1 MSNRKDGVFK
11 ISVANLVLDQLNPR
25 LYGESADNSQT
36 EILQKIYKKEQIND
50 LATSLANNGYFA
62 EEPII
67 IIPENESDFDLIDH
81 KNYDQFRYLVIEGNR
96 RTSSVKLLL
105 DKHNEIVDTAFPKLN
120 NTDIKTNLEKL
131 PTIIYRKREDVDIY
145 LSIRHITGN
154 KKWDSYAKSKY
165 VYDKILKLNEGGK
178 DITKAISKLSIQ
190 IGDKN
195 NVIKKYF
202 IYHSV
207 FKTIEREAINY
218 PSKNVKER
226 FSLLEVSLQ
235 SGNTS
240 IAQYIGLKS
249 FKNTDFKNKIVSD
262 EHINQL
268 KDVTKWLFGKDENGS
283 GTLIKDT
290 RHINTLLKPILTNEE
305 ATAHLKKY
313 DDLEGA
319 FELTSGEEH
328 MMVGNLKKSTAN
340 IANILSKAKKY
351 KNNEDFKTALS
362 ELNDTIHS
370 LKILMKS

>member
-25 LYGESADNSQT
+25 LYGESAGNTQT
-36 EILQKIYKKEQIND
+36 EILQKIYKKEQINE
-50 LATSLANNGYFA
+50 LSISLANNGYFA

-67 IIPENESDFDLIDH
+67 LIPENEADFDLIDH

-120 NTDIKTNLEKL
+120 NNEIKLNLEKL
-131 PTIIYRKREDVDIY
+131 PSIIYRKREDVDIY

-165 VYDKILKLNEGGK
+165 VYDQILKINQNTR

-195 NVIKKYF
+195 NVIKKYY
-202 IYHSV
+202 IYHAI
-207 FKTIEREAINY
+207 FKRIEKDAIQY
-218 PSKNVKER
+218 PSKNIKER

-249 FKNTDFKNKIVSD
+249 FKNTDFKNQIVSD
-262 EHINQL
+262 DKIENL
-268 KDVTKWLFGKDENGS
+268 KDITKWIFGNDEDGT
-283 GTLIKDT
+283 GTLIKDV
-290 RHINTLLKPILTNEE
+290 RNINLMLKPVLTNEE
-305 ATAHLKKY
+305 ATTHLKKY
-313 DDLEGA
+313 NDLEGA
-319 FELTSGEEH
+319 FELTDGEENF
-328 MMVGNLKKSTAN
+328 MLGNLKKSTSN
-340 IANILSKAKKY
+340 IAAILAKVKKY
-351 KNNEDFKTALS
+351 KNNQDFKTALS

>member
-25 LYGESADNSQT
+25 LYGESAGNTQT
-36 EILQKIYKKEQIND
+36 EILQKIYKKEQINE
-50 LATSLANNGYFA
+50 LSISLANNGYFA

-67 IIPENESDFDLIDH
+67 LIPENESDFDLIDH

-120 NTDIKTNLEKL
+120 NNEIKLNLEKL
-131 PTIIYRKREDVDIY
+131 PSIIYRKREDVDIY

-165 VYDKILKLNEGGK
+165 VYDQILKINQNTR

-195 NVIKKYF
+195 NVIKKYY
-202 IYHSV
+202 IYHAI
-207 FKTIEREAINY
+207 FKRIEKDAIQY
-218 PSKNVKER
+218 PSKNIKER

-249 FKNTDFKNKIVSD
+249 FKNTDFKNQIVSD
-262 EHINQL
+262 DKIENL
-268 KDVTKWLFGKDENGS
+268 KDITKWIFGNDEDGT
-283 GTLIKDT
+283 GTLIKDV
-290 RHINTLLKPILTNEE
+290 RNINLMLKPVLTNEE
-305 ATAHLKKY
+305 ATTHLKKY
-313 DDLEGA
+313 NDLEGA
-319 FELTSGEEH
+319 FELTDGEENF
-328 MMVGNLKKSTAN
+328 MLGNLKKSTSN
-340 IANILSKAKKY
+340 IAAILAKVKKY
-351 KNNEDFKTALS
+351 KNNQDFKTALS